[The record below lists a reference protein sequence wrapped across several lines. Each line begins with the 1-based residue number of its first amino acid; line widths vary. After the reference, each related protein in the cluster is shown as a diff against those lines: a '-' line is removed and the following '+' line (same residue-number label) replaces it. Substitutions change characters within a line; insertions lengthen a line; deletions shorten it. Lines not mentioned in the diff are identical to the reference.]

1 MTKVAIQETIA
12 VQNRPQEARRE
23 GDVVPRRKSK
33 VVSAKHDDKRSAILL
48 SAAKLFAS
56 NGYEATSLD
65 MIAEQMGLHKA
76 TLYHYFPSKEQVLY
90 QCLVK
95 SFGDLEDV
103 LLRMEDRRIAVLQR
117 LREFVLRLALAQN
130 NDYGR
135 CLVLVGSH
143 PLELMP
149 DDGIRQFQ
157 RRLDQAVRSLIKEG
171 IKDGSVRD
179 CHPGLFSALLFGGL
193 NWVPRWHRH
202 DGPLSVEQVADAFVD
217 ILVNG
222 VGSLKAS

>member
-1 MTKVAIQETIA
+1 MSKEPTFEVDIQ
-12 VQNRPQEARRE
+12 
-23 GDVVPRRKSK
+23 PRRKTK
-33 VVSAKHDDKRSAILL
+33 VVSAKHDDKRAAILL

-65 MIAEQMGLHKA
+65 MIAEQMGMHKA

-90 QCLVK
+90 QCLIK
-95 SFGDLEDV
+95 SFGDLEEV
-103 LLRMEDRRIAVLQR
+103 LVRMEDKRTPVLQR
-117 LREFVLRLALAQN
+117 LREFVRRVALAQN
-130 NDYGR
+130 NEYGR
-135 CLVLVGSH
+135 CLVLVGSR

-157 RRLDQAVRSLIKEG
+157 RRLDQTVRSLIKEG

-193 NWVPRWHRH
+193 NWVPRWHRNE
-202 DGPLSVEQVADAFVD
+202 GRLSVEAVADAFVD
-217 ILVNG
+217 MLLNG
-222 VGSLKAS
+222 VGQD

>member
-1 MTKVAIQETIA
+1 MSKEPIFEADIQ
-12 VQNRPQEARRE
+12 
-23 GDVVPRRKSK
+23 PRRKTK
-33 VVSAKHDDKRSAILL
+33 VVSAKHDDKRTAILL

-65 MIAEQMGLHKA
+65 MIAEQMGMHKA

-90 QCLVK
+90 QCLIK
-95 SFGDLEDV
+95 SFGDLEEV
-103 LLRMEDRRIAVLQR
+103 LVRMEDKRTPVLER
-117 LREFVLRLALAQN
+117 LREFVRRVALAQN
-130 NDYGR
+130 NEYGR
-135 CLVLVGSH
+135 CLVLVGSR

-157 RRLDQAVRSLIKEG
+157 RRLDQTVRSLIKEG

-193 NWVPRWHRH
+193 NWVPRWHRN
-202 DGPLSVEQVADAFVD
+202 DGRLSVEQVADAFVD
-217 ILVNG
+217 ILLNG
-222 VGSLKAS
+222 VGQD